1 MNLLFSINEAYLS
14 VFENCLRSIL
24 SNGGYEH
31 YDVYILQ
38 NDISIESQKNLE
50 ECYEQVSFFWMNVD
64 THLFDGL
71 PLSERYP
78 VQIYFRLA
86 APMLLPKNLE
96 RILYLDGDVLVINSL
111 KELYETDFEG
121 NYLAACTHTGTMLTN
136 FNHLRLQTG
145 QDVPYINS
153 GVMLYNLPL
162 LREHLSLDALKAYA
176 KGHELLL
183 FLPDQDLLTAL
194 YGQNVKLLDACRY
207 NLGERA
213 LRMHELD
220 PTKSSLS
227 KEWIRQNTSIIHYY
241 GKHKPWKNPSDS
253 ILDAFYHEVL
263 HPKTLYM
270 VAGTMGIGKSSVCRA
285 MLDQLEHAVFL
296 DGDWCWYGKEWIV
309 NDSTKAMVIENIA
322 FLLNQFIHEESYEN
336 VVFCWVMDLQSIWDD
351 ILSRLDLKKVQ
362 VVSCA
367 LICSPEQLERNILLD
382 AKKGLRKKE
391 QVQASLARLDHYNYI
406 DALQL
411 DISGMSL
418 SEAAKQV
425 IALKKGRD

>member
-1 MNLLFSINEAYLS
+1 
-14 VFENCLRSIL
+14 
-24 SNGGYEH
+24 
-31 YDVYILQ
+31 
-38 NDISIESQKNLE
+38 
-50 ECYEQVSFFWMNVD
+50 
-64 THLFDGL
+64 
-71 PLSERYP
+71 
-78 VQIYFRLA
+78 
-86 APMLLPKNLE
+86 
-96 RILYLDGDVLVINSL
+96 
-111 KELYETDFEG
+111 
-121 NYLAACTHTGTMLTN
+121 
-136 FNHLRLQTG
+136 
-145 QDVPYINS
+145 
-153 GVMLYNLPL
+153 
-162 LREHLSLDALKAYA
+162 
-176 KGHELLL
+176 
-183 FLPDQDLLTAL
+183 
-194 YGQNVKLLDACRY
+194 
-207 NLGERA
+207 
-213 LRMHELD
+213 
-220 PTKSSLS
+220 
-227 KEWIRQNTSIIHYY
+227 
-241 GKHKPWKNPSDS
+241 
-253 ILDAFYHEVL
+253 
-263 HPKTLYM
+263 
-270 VAGTMGIGKSSVCRA
+270 MGIGKSSVCRA